1 MRPARLELKGFT
13 AYRDAQVLDF
23 ANLDLFAVTGPTGS
37 GKSSLLDAMT
47 YALFGKVAR
56 VGVQASHLIAQGQP
70 RLSVMFDFDV
80 DGRRYRVSRSTGR
93 RAAQSAVRL
102 ERRVGD
108 EWVSFGEGADRIRD
122 ATRLITELIGLDY
135 RAFTRSVLLPQGQFA
150 DFLVGDPGERRDIL
164 TELLDLRL
172 FERMAGK
179 AGELA
184 RAAKAAAKAKEEVL
198 TGYDGVDQQAVK
210 EARKRAK
217 EAKAATDQ
225 MAAVERSLEILSK
238 RWEEEGRRVDLLEG
252 LAGEAGDIAS
262 QASKVA
268 KDLSSLAEVA
278 ARAEASTREAE
289 EAASTAR
296 ERAEAAR
303 RAFAN
308 GEARM
313 GTLEALAGLRARLE
327 EFGRLQARLDAAERS
342 AEAAGRQVESKEQ
355 ALAASQDAAAAS
367 ATALDLAGQARK
379 EAEEE
384 HERAHRADLVGAVTK
399 GLRRGDPCP
408 VCSRPLGEFPRSDS
422 KALARAALELE
433 RAREAEKRAGDA
445 WARAD
450 RDVGGTE
457 RDLEGARREARSRQG
472 QLEGCRKERETL
484 LPTIADAFGG
494 EVPLDPI
501 AEAERRIEEIQTLKT
516 QAEALSGAAEAARAE
531 AATMRE
537 RAAEVSARGTELVM
551 TLRALALPQVLRR
564 ARAAI
569 ANLHVPPELTAA
581 IPTQPRGAADA
592 ARSWAE
598 ATATLVT
605 NLEEAAGDH
614 RSARKQLLEEAQMSL
629 PAGFPLGLV
638 TDLEEL
644 VQAVRATAR
653 DLVVHAAEALK
664 DAELITSRLE
674 QRRALEKEVDTVRRE
689 SEVYQSLAGE
699 LRADRLISFLQGE
712 ALELLAEAG
721 SERLLF
727 LSQERY
733 RLVFEDDEFFV
744 EDRQNGDERRSVRT
758 LSGGETFLAS
768 LALALALAEQIPAVA
783 VTQRSRLQSL
793 FIDEGFGAL
802 DAESLEVATEALS
815 RLGGQDRLVGVI
827 THVSELAEKMP
838 VRVVVEKLP
847 TGSRLEVQS

>member
-23 ANLDLFAVTGPTGS
+23 ENLDLFAVTGPTGS

-80 DGRRYRVSRSTGR
+80 DGHRYRVTRSTAR
-93 RAAQSAVRL
+93 KLAQSTVRL
-102 ERRVGD
+102 ERWRDG
-108 EWVSFGEGADRIRD
+108 EWVSFGEGADRVRE
-122 ATRLITELIGLDY
+122 ATNLIKELIGLDY
-135 RAFTRSVLLPQGQFA
+135 PAFIRSVLLPQGQFA
-150 DFLVGDPGERRDIL
+150 EFLMGDPKERRDIL
-164 TELLDLRL
+164 TELLDLKL
-172 FERMAGK
+172 FERMAAK
-179 AGELA
+179 AGEIA
-184 RAAKAAAKAKEEVL
+184 RGAKAAALAKEEVL
-198 TGYDGVDQQAVK
+198 AGFEGVDQQAV
-210 EARKRAK
+210 R
-217 EAKAATDQ
+217 EAKKQAREASAASDQ
-225 MAAVERSLEILSK
+225 MAEVERSLEALSR
-238 RWEEEGRRVDLLEG
+238 RWEKEGRQVDLLEG
-252 LAGEAGDIAS
+252 LASEARDMAS
-262 QASKVA
+262 QASTIA
-268 KDLSSLAEVA
+268 EDLSSLAEVV
-278 ARAEASTREAE
+278 ARAEASTHEAE
-289 EAASTAR
+289 QVAFSAGK
-296 ERAEAAR
+296 RAEAAR
-303 RAFAN
+303 QALADA
-308 GEARM
+308 EARM

-327 EFGRLQARLDAAERS
+327 EFGRLQARMDAAEGS
-342 AEAAGRQVESKEQ
+342 VAEARRLAETKEQ
-355 ALAASQDAAAAS
+355 ALATSQEAAAAA

-379 EAEEE
+379 QAEEE
-384 HERAHRADLVGAVTK
+384 HEGAHRADLVGAVTR
-399 GLRRGDPCP
+399 GLRQGDPCP
-408 VCSRPLGEFPRSDS
+408 VCSRPLDEVPRSDT

-450 RDVGGTE
+450 RDVGATE
-457 RDLEGARREARSRQG
+457 RDLEAARREARTRQTE
-472 QLEGCRKERETL
+472 LEGCRQEREAL
-484 LPTIADAFGG
+484 LPTIAGSFDG

-501 AEAERRIEEIQTLKT
+501 AEVERRIEEIQALKAV
-516 QAEALSGAAEAARAE
+516 AEAQAGMADRARAE
-531 AATMRE
+531 AAAAKE
-537 RAAEVSARGTELVM
+537 RGAEVAARGTELVM
-551 TLRALALPQVLRR
+551 GLRALALPQVLRR
-564 ARAAI
+564 ARAAV
-569 ANLHVPPELTAA
+569 AGLHVPPELTAA
-581 IPTQPRGAADA
+581 LPTQPAEAADA
-592 ARSWAE
+592 ARSWAD
-598 ATATLVT
+598 ATARLVT
-605 NLEEAAGDH
+605 NLEDAAEDH
-614 RSARKQLLEEAQMSL
+614 RSGRDQLLEEARANL
-629 PAGFPLGLV
+629 PAGFPLALV
-638 TDLEEL
+638 TDLGDL
-644 VQAVRATAR
+644 VQSVRATAR
-653 DLVVHAAEALK
+653 QLVGQAAEALK
-664 DAELITSRLE
+664 DAELIASKRV
-674 QRRALEKEVDTVRRE
+674 QKRALEKEVDAARRE
-689 SEVYQSLAGE
+689 SQVYQSLAGE

>member
-13 AYRDAQVLDF
+13 AYRDTQVLDF

-278 ARAEASTREAE
+278 ARA
-289 EAASTAR
+289 
-296 ERAEAAR
+296 
-303 RAFAN
+303 
-308 GEARM
+308 
-313 GTLEALAGLRARLE
+313 
-327 EFGRLQARLDAAERS
+327 
-342 AEAAGRQVESKEQ
+342 
-355 ALAASQDAAAAS
+355 
-367 ATALDLAGQARK
+367 
-379 EAEEE
+379 
-384 HERAHRADLVGAVTK
+384 DLVGAVTK

-516 QAEALSGAAEAARAE
+516 QAEALSGAAEAGRAK

-551 TLRALALPQVLRR
+551 ALRALALPQVLRR
-564 ARAAI
+564 ARGAI
-569 ANLHVPPELTAA
+569 ANLQVPPELTAA
-581 IPTQPRGAADA
+581 IPTQPGGAADA

-614 RSARKQLLEEAQMSL
+614 RSARNQLLEQALASL

-638 TDLEEL
+638 TDLEDL
-644 VQAVRATAR
+644 VQAVRATTR
-653 DLVVHAAEALK
+653 DLVVQAAEALK
-664 DAELITSRLE
+664 DTELIASRLE

>member
-13 AYRDAQVLDF
+13 AYRDTQVLDF
-23 ANLDLFAVTGPTGS
+23 EHLDLFAVTGPTGS

-252 LAGEAGDIAS
+252 L
-262 QASKVA
+262 
-268 KDLSSLAEVA
+268 
-278 ARAEASTREAE
+278 
-289 EAASTAR
+289 
-296 ERAEAAR
+296 
-303 RAFAN
+303 
-308 GEARM
+308 
-313 GTLEALAGLRARLE
+313 
-327 EFGRLQARLDAAERS
+327 DAAERS

-355 ALAASQDAAAAS
+355 VLAASQDAAAAS

-408 VCSRPLGEFPRSDS
+408 VCSRPLGEVPPSDS

-450 RDVGGTE
+450 RDVGGT
-457 RDLEGARREARSRQG
+457 
-472 QLEGCRKERETL
+472 
-484 LPTIADAFGG
+484 
-494 EVPLDPI
+494 
-501 AEAERRIEEIQTLKT
+501 
-516 QAEALSGAAEAARAE
+516 
-531 AATMRE
+531 
-537 RAAEVSARGTELVM
+537 
-551 TLRALALPQVLRR
+551 
-564 ARAAI
+564 
-569 ANLHVPPELTAA
+569 
-581 IPTQPRGAADA
+581 
-592 ARSWAE
+592 
-598 ATATLVT
+598 
-605 NLEEAAGDH
+605 
-614 RSARKQLLEEAQMSL
+614 
-629 PAGFPLGLV
+629 
-638 TDLEEL
+638 
-644 VQAVRATAR
+644 
-653 DLVVHAAEALK
+653 
-664 DAELITSRLE
+664 
-674 QRRALEKEVDTVRRE
+674 
-689 SEVYQSLAGE
+689 
-699 LRADRLISFLQGE
+699 
-712 ALELLAEAG
+712 
-721 SERLLF
+721 
-727 LSQERY
+727 
-733 RLVFEDDEFFV
+733 
-744 EDRQNGDERRSVRT
+744 
-758 LSGGETFLAS
+758 
-768 LALALALAEQIPAVA
+768 
-783 VTQRSRLQSL
+783 
-793 FIDEGFGAL
+793 
-802 DAESLEVATEALS
+802 
-815 RLGGQDRLVGVI
+815 
-827 THVSELAEKMP
+827 
-838 VRVVVEKLP
+838 
-847 TGSRLEVQS
+847 